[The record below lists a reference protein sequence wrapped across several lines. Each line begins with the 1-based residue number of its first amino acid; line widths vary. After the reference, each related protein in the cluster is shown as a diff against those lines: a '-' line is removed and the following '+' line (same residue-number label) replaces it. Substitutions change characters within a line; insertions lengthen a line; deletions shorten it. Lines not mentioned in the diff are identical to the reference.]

1 MEEHDIAGPQ
11 SGFPEK
17 LSKPARRALQGAGY
31 LTLEQ
36 LAEAGE
42 AELLKLH
49 GMGPK
54 ALDQLRQAMT
64 TKGLHFADKTKG

>member
-1 MEEHDIAGPQ
+1 MEEQDIAGTQ
-11 SGFPEK
+11 SGLPEK

-36 LAEAGE
+36 LTKAGE

-54 ALDQLRQAMT
+54 ALDQLRRAMAD
-64 TKGLHFADKTKG
+64 KGLNFADEKQE